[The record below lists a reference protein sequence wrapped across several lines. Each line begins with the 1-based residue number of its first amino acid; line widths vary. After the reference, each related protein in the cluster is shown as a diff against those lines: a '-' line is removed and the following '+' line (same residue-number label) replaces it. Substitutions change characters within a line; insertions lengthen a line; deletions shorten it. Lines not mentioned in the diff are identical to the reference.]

1 MKEYIYPKDLKISAT
16 VFLWR
21 LRDALLLL
29 VFAIAAVI
37 FFALTKMI
45 LPLVAAAVFGV
56 LTIDIGGGI
65 RIYDYLKL
73 CTRFFGGQR
82 IYFWRK

>member
-29 VFAIAAVI
+29 VFAIAAGI

-56 LTIDIGGGI
+56 LTIDIGGRV

>member
-29 VFAIAAVI
+29 AFAIIAII
-37 FFALTKMI
+37 FFGLAKTI
-45 LPLVAAAVFGV
+45 VPLVGAAVFGV
-56 LTIDIGGGI
+56 LTIDIGGI

-73 CTRFFGGQR
+73 CTQFFGGQR
-82 IYFWRK
+82 IFFWRK